1 MAPRMNVFFSAIL
14 VEDSSKN
21 VNQMLCMVAFHGVTS
36 VVAIG
41 EKAALN
47 SAKYGRNTGNDNMT
61 STNPPAGTSHQPSLI
76 SRGSAPLP
84 PTTV

>member
-1 MAPRMNVFFSAIL
+1 
-14 VEDSSKN
+14 
-21 VNQMLCMVAFHGVTS
+21 MLCIVAFHGVTS

-47 SAKYGRNTGNDNMT
+47 SAKYGRNTGSI
-61 STNPPAGTSHQPSLI
+61 STMITKAPAGTSHQPSLI
-76 SRGSAPLP
+76 RRGSAPLP